1 MNFAVIGSGG
11 REHSICFKLK
21 QSPKIKRLICIPGN
35 AGTREIAENI
45 NININNFDEILAV
58 IKKFEID
65 IVIVG
70 PEEPLVNGIVDFLKN
85 EGIRVL
91 GPDKFSAQLEGSK
104 AFMKNLCKENNIPTA
119 RFGIFEDF
127 KSACDFLSKS
137 KKIGTYITKRKG
149 LMMTGFWFPYV
160 WEKRNSQ
167 YHIKGEL
174 YEVDDEDFKKA
185 NQIELNAGY
194 KLKEIDKGIFGY
206 IYPKRVDIKSTMVNT
221 NAKKKY
227 YEWRHE
233 ED

>member
-1 MNFAVIGSGG
+1 MMSDKDIKEFHKLMN
-11 REHSICFKLK
+11 KLQQQK
-21 QSPKIKRLICIPGN
+21 VKDKVKLFVY
-35 AGTREIAENI
+35 GT
-45 NININNFDEILAV
+45 
-58 IKKFEID
+58 
-65 IVIVG
+65 
-70 PEEPLVNGIVDFLKN
+70 LK
-85 EGIRVL
+85 EG
-91 GPDKFSAQLEGSK
+91 
-104 AFMKNLCKENNIPTA
+104 
-119 RFGIFEDF
+119 FGLNHI
-127 KSACDFLSKS
+127 LSKS